1 MTVGRGHWGLKG
13 LRVGGG
19 RDEEFSSHLL
29 VPSRGVEIRR
39 GPELGELQLEGH
51 ARGVELCGGR
61 GERLHPHGVPGGH
74 AEELALHAVQRD
86 LPGLHLGVGPRE
98 EHQIAELGVRHE
110 VGVGGADE
118 RGVGERQL
126 LARAVRDPQHRHR
139 GWCAARAPLVRTAL

>member
-1 MTVGRGHWGLKG
+1 MRSVAVLSLVNSSSRVMPAALNCV
-13 LRVGGG
+13 VGG
-19 RDEEFSSHLL
+19 
-29 VPSRGVEIRR
+29 
-39 GPELGELQLEGH
+39 
-51 ARGVELCGGR
+51 